1 MLRVIL
7 GIVAGFIAWSILWVG
22 SDQLLINLSPGWYGA
37 HQLAFQ
43 KAMFNKTEFTP
54 DSTILILHLVRSVV
68 ISIMSG
74 FLAAVI
80 ARGNRNA
87 PLGLG
92 ILLLV
97 FGAFIQVMA
106 WSYLPLWYHVAFL
119 ALLIPMTILGG
130 RLKKTA

>member
-1 MLRVIL
+1 MLRVVL
-7 GIVAGFIAWSILWVG
+7 GVIAGFIAWSILWLG
-22 SDQLLINLSPGWYGA
+22 SDQVLMMISPGWYGA

-54 DSTILILHLVRSVV
+54 ENTILGMHLLRAV
-68 ISIMSG
+68 IITLMCG

-92 ILLLV
+92 ILLLT
-97 FGAFIQVMA
+97 FGAFVQAVA
-106 WSYLPLWYHVAFL
+106 WSYLPVWYHIIFL
-119 ALLIPMTILGG
+119 ALLIPMSILGG
-130 RLKKTA
+130 RLKRSA

>member
-7 GIVAGFIAWSILWVG
+7 GVIAGFIAWSILWVG
-22 SDQLLINLSPGWYGA
+22 SDQVLMALSPDWYGA
-37 HQLAFQ
+37 HQLGFQ

-54 DSTILILHLVRSVV
+54 DNTILIMHLVRAAIVTL
-68 ISIMSG
+68 MSG
-74 FLAAVI
+74 YLAAFI

-97 FGAFIQVMA
+97 VGVMVEAMA
-106 WSYLPLWYHVAFL
+106 WNYAPIWYHLIFL
-119 ALLIPMTILGG
+119 GLLIPMSILGG
-130 RLKKTA
+130 RLKRTA